1 MMVEDLVA
9 MMLLILDPRVDLL
22 MVSYIEAGATRL
34 QVQFR
39 CFLVTACACMH
50 ACMHAC
56 MQGHGTPVR
65 AVAGNEGFSTVHNS
79 PLPNRGPRPRNN
91 ASLCQHLE
99 GAPSHD
105 LKPAPLATCLLSDSI
120 KDVAVNATLKL
131 MHFLNKTNTPPAVS
145 TLRTKNSFP
154 LLYRAGPLAADVL
167 PALNPPDLQLES
179 LTKRLVAQQPGQDVL
194 LELLLKQQEP
204 VTIIATGACV
214 CVGGGWGGGAATQ
227 QPGQGALLEL
237 LHADRAGLSPSV
249 QQDST
254 AD

>member
-1 MMVEDLVA
+1 VEDLVA

-34 QVQFR
+34 QAQFR
-39 CFLVTACACMH
+39 CFPVTAC

-56 MQGHGTPVR
+56 MQGHGTSVR
-65 AVAGNEGFSTVHNS
+65 AVAGNGSFSTVHHSPMPNS
-79 PLPNRGPRPRNN
+79 RRGPGLCNN
-91 ASLCQHLE
+91 ASLCQHLK

-105 LKPAPLATCLLSDSI
+105 HNLPLHATCLLSDSI
-120 KDVAVNATLKL
+120 EEVAVNTTLKL
-131 MHFLNKTNTPPAVS
+131 MHFLNSTNTPVAVS

-179 LTKRLVAQQPGQDVL
+179 LRKRLVAQQPGQDAL

-204 VTIIATGACV
+204 VTIIATGV
-214 CVGGGWGGGAATQ
+214 CGGGGSGPVTQ
-227 QPGQGALLEL
+227 QPGQGALLQL

-249 QQDST
+249 LQDST